1 MHFLP
6 HFSVRR
12 WMQNIIELN
21 LSLFRFYDNY
31 FLAMWSLVCLIQI
44 MTRPNIKLLQFFM
57 RDFFKAYVLH
67 KAKAWGDIFDL
78 FLTHCESS
86 MWYINTIISNKGFFH
101 IVLREKFYTA
111 AFYIFFL
118 KIMKSLQLYRQK
130 QIYKPHNFFCQIWE
144 FGIFPTIPHP
154 QICFI

>member
-1 MHFLP
+1 
-6 HFSVRR
+6 
-12 WMQNIIELN
+12 MQNIIELN

-31 FLAMWSLVCLIQI
+31 LLAMWSLVCLIQI

-86 MWYINTIISNKGFFH
+86 M
-101 IVLREKFYTA
+101 
-111 AFYIFFL
+111 
-118 KIMKSLQLYRQK
+118 
-130 QIYKPHNFFCQIWE
+130 
-144 FGIFPTIPHP
+144 
-154 QICFI
+154 